1 MRRIDDE
8 KRSIKHKTR
17 EDDRRGGKQ
26 ALQKPKTVSAIL
38 TLRAF
43 RSFSGK
49 VVFCKVVDLFD
60 SVRLRGPFSKIA
72 NRFHLMNFFLKV
84 VYF

>member
-1 MRRIDDE
+1 MRRIDD

-26 ALQKPKTVSAIL
+26 ALQKPKTVSAIP

-49 VVFCKVVDLFD
+49 VVLCKVVDLVN
-60 SVRLRGPFSKIA
+60 SVWSRGPFSKIA
-72 NRFHLMNFFLKV
+72 NRFHFMNFFIKV